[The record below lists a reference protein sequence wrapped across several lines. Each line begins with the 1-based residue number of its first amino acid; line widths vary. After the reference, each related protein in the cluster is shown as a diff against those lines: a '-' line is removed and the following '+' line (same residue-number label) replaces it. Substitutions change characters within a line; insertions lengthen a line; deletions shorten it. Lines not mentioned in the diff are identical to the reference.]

1 MLLWCNSHPPD
12 HLYSALLKETNL
24 LSEPLLGQEEK
35 LCRWSQHTLQEDTCS
50 SPSSHQHLNS
60 NYIKFCYLLN
70 TKQEGKPFP
79 TIWHV
84 VNSNFIHDSCAFR
97 TKQVRP
103 WPFHSRL
110 CSVYLRAFNLLNGG
124 FPIPYIHLL
133 SDILVSHSHNTAKAP
148 DHNTVHGPT
157 LNKTH
162 FPAFT
167 AQIFSVSTGRPRDFF
182 KNFILL
188 KIKQRKTLQNTTS
201 NKVVPRGALISFSTN
216 CCFQFNS
223 DCIMPGEKPGGF
235 RTAVQTSIP
244 LPPPFLFFKLMVW

>member
-1 MLLWCNSHPPD
+1 MILWCNSHPPD

-35 LCRWSQHTLQEDTCS
+35 LCRWTQHTLQEDTCS

-97 TKQVRP
+97 RKQVRP

-124 FPIPYIHLL
+124 FPISIFCLTFWCP
-133 SDILVSHSHNTAKAP
+133 
-148 DHNTVHGPT
+148 TVTT
-157 LNKTH
+157 LPK
-162 FPAFT
+162 P
-167 AQIFSVSTGRPRDFF
+167 Q
-182 KNFILL
+182 
-188 KIKQRKTLQNTTS
+188 TTTQCMDQLWT
-201 NKVVPRGALISFSTN
+201 KHIS
-216 CCFQFNS
+216 
-223 DCIMPGEKPGGF
+223 
-235 RTAVQTSIP
+235 
-244 LPPPFLFFKLMVW
+244 LPSQHKYFL